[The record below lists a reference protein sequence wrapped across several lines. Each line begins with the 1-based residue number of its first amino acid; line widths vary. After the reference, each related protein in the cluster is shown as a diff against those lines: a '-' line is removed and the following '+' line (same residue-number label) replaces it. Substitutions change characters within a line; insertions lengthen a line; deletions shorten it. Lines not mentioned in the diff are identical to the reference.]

1 MAWFLGTSALA
12 PRFTPTEAD
21 LALKAEEQREYVK
34 DLWIFLAS
42 VVAFLTIVRALR
54 LVLSLV
60 IRPRSVAS
68 LLSEKSGAEVIQAGR
83 NGKVSLRRLPA
94 AFASAFRIVA
104 FRLSLPIGPGSVAS
118 VAELTFIFGYIAVM
132 LVILLINTGDLD
144 SWFYEDR
151 AAHLASCQLPLV
163 VALAGKNNIISWL
176 TGVSHEKLNILH
188 RAAARTCLMLLWL
201 HAIARASN
209 GLPEQFD
216 FTHGWMRWGAT
227 GLTAFTL
234 AAILSLR
241 PIRNAFFEF
250 FLISHIVL
258 IGIFL
263 IAGFLH
269 TRHPGFGDYVWP
281 ALVVWAF
288 DRVFRAARLAWNNRF
303 GISKSERH
311 RTATVELITPDTVR
325 LTLRRCF
332 KWQPGQHAYVIL
344 PTVSALP
351 TEAHPFT
358 IASIPDSLDTKGE
371 SKDRDVVFLIRARE
385 GFTGRLRDLAAN
397 SGVCTVPAIVDGP
410 YGCPPDL
417 TQFTT
422 SILIAGGS
430 GVSYTL
436 PLLLNLVRQTRLGK
450 SAVQRVVFVW
460 SVREADHVRWISQI
474 LSEAL
479 AVAQSTGLTVDPRVY
494 ITGSTPP
501 TPPLPA
507 LGYSESDR
515 GSVNM
520 ESPISEKDVKM
531 ALPAYSALRIL
542 HGRPS
547 IRKVLQEEIGV
558 STGPVSVDVAGP
570 SALSQSVAQALASE
584 ITSPMSVLRGAP
596 SVSLH
601 VETFGMTR

>member
-1 MAWFLGTSALA
+1 MTWFTRSFALA
-12 PRFTPTEAD
+12 PRFSPTAAD
-21 LALKAEEQREYVK
+21 LALKAEEQRKYVK

-42 VVAFLTIVRALR
+42 VVAFLTAVRAVR
-54 LVLSLV
+54 LALSLA
-60 IRPRSVAS
+60 IRPRSTTPQP
-68 LLSEKSGAEVIQAGR
+68 SEKHDPEAAHARHNGR
-83 NGKVSLRRLPA
+83 VSLRRLPMA
-94 AFASAFRIVA
+94 LASVFRVVA
-104 FRLSLPIGPGSVAS
+104 FRLNIPIGPGSVAS
-118 VAELTFIFGYIAVM
+118 VTELTFVLGYIATM
-132 LVILLINTGDLD
+132 LIILLINTNDLD
-144 SWFYEDR
+144 TWFYEDR
-151 AAHLASCQLPLV
+151 AAHLASCQLPLI

-188 RAAARTCLMLLWL
+188 RAAARTCLMFLWL
-201 HAIARASN
+201 HAIARASA

-216 FTHGWMRWGAT
+216 FTHGWMRWGAL

-269 TRHPGFGDYVWP
+269 TRHPGFGEYVWP

-288 DRVFRAARLAWNNRF
+288 DRVLRGGRLVWNNRF
-303 GISKSERH
+303 GLSKQKH
-311 RTATVELITPDTVR
+311 HCTATAELISADTVR

-332 KWQPGQHAYVIL
+332 KWKPGQHAYVIL
-344 PTVSALP
+344 PTVSSLP

-358 IASIPDSLDTKGE
+358 IASIPESLDAPDE
-371 SKDRDVVFLIRARE
+371 SKERDVVFLIRARE
-385 GFTGRLRDLAAN
+385 GFTGRLRELAVNGAT
-397 SGVCTVPAIVDGP
+397 TVPALVDGP

-417 TQFTT
+417 TRFST
-422 SILIAGGS
+422 SILVAGGS

-436 PLLLNLVRQTRLGK
+436 PLLLNLVRQAKLGK
-450 SAVQRVVFVW
+450 SAVRRVVFVW
-460 SVREADHVRWISQI
+460 SVREADHVRWISQV
-474 LSEAL
+474 LGDAL
-479 AVAQSTGLTVDPRVY
+479 MAAQSTGLAVDPRVY

-501 TPPLPA
+501 TPPLPVV
-507 LGYSESDR
+507 GYSDSDR
-515 GSVNM
+515 GSVNI

-531 ALPAYSALRIL
+531 SLPAYSALRIL

-547 IRKVLQEEIGV
+547 IRKVLQEEI
-558 STGPVSVDVAGP
+558 SASAGPVSVDVAGP
-570 SALSQSVAQALASE
+570 SGLSQSVAQALASD
-584 ITSPMSVLRGAP
+584 ITSSMGVLRGAP